1 MVVTCRV
8 ERTESHINYMVV
20 NCRVERTESHIN
32 YMVVTYRVREDRVTH
47 KLHGNHL

>member
-20 NCRVERTESHIN
+20 TCRVERAESHIN
-32 YMVVTYRVREDRVTH
+32 YMVVNCRAREERVTH
-47 KLHGNHL
+47 KLHGIHL